1 MLHIAFIQSASSAEE
16 FKGQTSVKVGDD
28 GVDHTE
34 TKSSS
39 SKELDLT
46 STASGLTAATSEISV
61 SQVLGLSEADN
72 PSVNGMHSF
81 CFVLKSNENNRCIAC
96 FRFPDMLHCQLPVF
110 LPQISALQNYPL

>member
-81 CFVLKSNENNRCIAC
+81 CFVLKLMKIIAC
-96 FRFPDMLHCQLPVF
+96 FCFPDMLHCQLPVF